1 MILSFRSDACVV
13 FGERM
18 IQLCIILACVKSTK
32 WSGRYCYCGVIEPC
46 FQILRMTFAFLWI
59 MPLISII
66 RIDSRECTS
75 WSNLDQ
81 MYEIV
86 LMLMIS
92 LTERATAKER
102 SRLKHHEETSVIS
115 NQKMFVLALACHHIF
130 LLPKWNLMNTP
141 PHWWSLCKY
150 QIISVHWGTNH
161 IIISLQWV
169 CNYIWWVKALFIHRM
184 KDLLRNVRKLLY
196 IISLLVHV

>member
-1 MILSFRSDACVV
+1 MNASPDQMCSLYATLRIKA
-13 FGERM
+13 
-18 IQLCIILACVKSTK
+18 STK
-32 WSGRYCYCGVIEPC
+32 CMKLFAKPC
-46 FQILRMTFAFLWI
+46 
-59 MPLISII
+59 
-66 RIDSRECTS
+66 
-75 WSNLDQ
+75 
-81 MYEIV
+81 
-86 LMLMIS
+86 
-92 LTERATAKER
+92 LTERAAAKER
-102 SRLKHHEETSVIS
+102 SRRVVQLRQKQKHAVCVPSDSRERIISDHFIIRWTSSVRERWRNIWHQS
-115 NQKMFVLALACHHIF
+115 AVPHIHQTEPRMKTQWAVKTRQSLSVSPASALVFHHIF